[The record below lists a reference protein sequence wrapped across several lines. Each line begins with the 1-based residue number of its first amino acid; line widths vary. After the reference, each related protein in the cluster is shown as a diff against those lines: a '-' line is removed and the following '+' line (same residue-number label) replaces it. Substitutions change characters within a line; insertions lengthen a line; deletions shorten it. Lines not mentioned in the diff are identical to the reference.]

1 MLHNKLHPKSKVYSK
16 YLFLS
21 HRSAS
26 QSGSSGSSYDWFRLA
41 PFVFYSR
48 THVQGTVPRG
58 YDFLM
63 VQAGVQETKS
73 ENRTQDNTKP
83 LFALLYIH
91 TYFIQESYMAK
102 HQVARVENNNLSS
115 VNTDRSWE
123 RSKVMMQCYKLLQT
137 GHPEVETTKLLLSER
152 QYDYPYWR
160 G

>member
-1 MLHNKLHPKSKVYSK
+1 
-16 YLFLS
+16 
-21 HRSAS
+21 
-26 QSGSSGSSYDWFRLA
+26 
-41 PFVFYSR
+41 
-48 THVQGTVPRG
+48 
-58 YDFLM
+58 M

-123 RSKVMMQCYKLLQT
+123 RSKVMMQY
-137 GHPEVETTKLLLSER
+137 
-152 QYDYPYWR
+152 
-160 G
+160 